1 MMSASGYLGAI
12 AAKGPV
18 SFTVP
23 SMITTA
29 PAGMTPDAPR
39 RGSVMAYAPR
49 MMIVLV
55 ITLHPSQFGTPEP
68 TPPSNTAHDGSR
80 CRAIGEIVHLYRSSA
95 QIHSVDAARRPPH
108 AFPEKAGIHFCR
120 GHRLSPV

>member
-18 SFTVP
+18 SLTVP

-29 PAGMTPDAPR
+29 PAGITPDAPR

-49 MMIVLV
+49 MMIVSV

-68 TPPSNTAHDGSR
+68 TPPSNTAHDDSR
-80 CRAIGEIVHLYRSSA
+80 CRAIGKIVHLYRSGG
-95 QIHSVDAARRPPH
+95 QDPRH
-108 AFPEKAGIHFCR
+108 AVGPRVATVTADGYLNRCW
-120 GHRLSPV
+120 